1 MKFENFLTKHC
12 LESRSCATEKLGIIP
27 RLWEMV
33 SGGGVSKG
41 RTTMATE
48 QIRFSISFQ
57 RGDGSEREESVGR
70 KAVLSVTFSQRCS
83 LGE

>member
-1 MKFENFLTKHC
+1 
-12 LESRSCATEKLGIIP
+12 
-27 RLWEMV
+27 MV

-57 RGDGSEREESVGR
+57 SGDGSEREEEESVGR
-70 KAVLSVTFSQRCS
+70 KAVLSVTSSQRCS